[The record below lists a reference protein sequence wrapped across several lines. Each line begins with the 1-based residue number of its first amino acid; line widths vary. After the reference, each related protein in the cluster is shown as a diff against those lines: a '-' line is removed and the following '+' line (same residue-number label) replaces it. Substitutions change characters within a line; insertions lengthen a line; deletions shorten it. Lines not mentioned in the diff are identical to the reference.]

1 MDTSKTANVSSHI
14 LYITFFV
21 YNLSLSYPCLSS
33 SCHIHVVSRHHG
45 WPHGQ
50 GSSNQT
56 SIIFPSPYLPHAS
69 ATMVTKWTAKIYRS
83 YSHMDRLE
91 FGIDQQYPSQQ
102 TRITIFFSLKKKNQ
116 CSTQC
121 LSSLH
126 LAATQKPFCPS
137 YTILLCPLATS
148 TQTQTVKT
156 CIIKSNGMIH
166 GK

>member
-1 MDTSKTANVSSHI
+1 MMHGYFQNRQRIMSYLIHHFLCLQSV
-14 LYITFFV
+14 
-21 YNLSLSYPCLSS
+21 SLSYPCLSS

-102 TRITIFFSLKKKNQ
+102 TRITIFFFFKKKKSMFYTVSVIPPFGSNPKAL
-116 CSTQC
+116 
-121 LSSLH
+121 LSLLH
-126 LAATQKPFCPS
+126 HPVMS
-137 YTILLCPLATS
+137 S
-148 TQTQTVKT
+148 
-156 CIIKSNGMIH
+156 SN
-166 GK
+166 